1 VNRGFREDENELPYL
16 LWQKRDKIKAG
27 NPKPFNINIQNRPFR
42 DFESTV
48 RGLIIPDDDRAN
60 IIRSVDVRPKNCRFS
75 VSTNSED
82 NLVFTFDVENRY
94 VRTSIRSVYED
105 HELYVSSY
113 YNNHDRLESADWFK
127 REVSRISRQIG
138 QDYYSCASG
147 YGYKCSDGSLTIN
160 DDCCILVYFG
170 DDSCDILGEY
180 PGYKIDFKKRKLVKY
195 HVFQGHELFGSY
207 YV

>member
-1 VNRGFREDENELPYL
+1 MNRGFREDENELPYL

-60 IIRSVDVRPKNCRFS
+60 IIRSVEVRPKNCRFS

-82 NLVFTFDVENRY
+82 N
-94 VRTSIRSVYED
+94 
-105 HELYVSSY
+105 
-113 YNNHDRLESADWFK
+113 NNHDRLESADWFK

-147 YGYKCSDGSLTIN
+147 YGYKCSDGRLTIN
-160 DDCCILVYFG
+160 DNCCILVYFG